1 MNTQYLFSTL
11 LQRLND
17 FIVEVEAPNKI
28 TVTNHIDDM
37 VVLHLNN
44 PSPYFVLMGS
54 TKYDLYDN
62 ADLNSLIS
70 NIEKILGWAVKL

>member
-17 FIVEVEAPNKI
+17 FTIEVQAPNKI
-28 TVTNHIDDM
+28 IVTNHIDDM